1 YIDFM
6 IANDVELKIISWES
20 AADANII
27 FAATDG
33 YKVYNYNGEDYLF
46 TAKNLADGLYVSYVA
61 VPEPAEWA
69 AILGLAAI
77 ALVVRKRR
85 RK

>member
-1 YIDFM
+1 
-6 IANDVELKIISWES
+6 
-20 AADANII
+20 
-27 FAATDG
+27 
-33 YKVYNYNGEDYLF
+33 DYLF

-61 VPEPAEWA
+61 VPEPVEWA

-77 ALVVRKRR
+77 ALVVHRRR